1 MFLLSPFI
9 RMKINTVNY
18 NNQNTAFKSIWTNK
32 AVLKGF
38 ETISDHSASF
48 IAATSLAM
56 ASFVRPISIAHT
68 PNVKKENKEH
78 AIANSIASGLIK
90 FAMVEAIA
98 LPIENSIK
106 KIDKN
111 PQKYLTQK
119 TIDTFQSGAKS
130 LSESGNYKFATQFI
144 KQSSGFITA
153 IPKSILTVALIPPI
167 IKFIFGDKK
176 KSNLNEEHS
185 VYNQPNRIFD
195 NDFPNN
201 KPSFKGIITE
211 KAAIGIGKILNNS
224 LVQNAAQKFSTNSA
238 NITRNMV
245 IATDLLLS
253 GSFALRTMKSEKIDK
268 DRKKPLIV
276 NNLISTGIS
285 VAGGYSIDKAV
296 KKGTDKFIDKFARIN
311 KDNPKLA
318 KYIEGI
324 NILRPTIIFAAIYYG
339 ILPIISTFIA
349 DKTDNQ
355 KTEKTN

>member
-1 MFLLSPFI
+1 
-9 RMKINTVNY
+9 MKINTVNY
-18 NNQNTAFKSIWTNK
+18 NNQNTAFKNIWTNK

-68 PNVKKENKEH
+68 PNVKKENKQH
-78 AIANSIASGLIK
+78 AIANSIASGLMK

-111 PQKYLTQK
+111 PKKYLTQK
-119 TIDTFQSGAKS
+119 TIDTFKEGAKS
-130 LSESGNYKFATQFI
+130 LSDSNSYKFATQFI
-144 KQSSGFITA
+144 KQSSGLLTA

-167 IKFIFGDKK
+167 LKLVFGKDNKN
-176 KSNLNEEHS
+176 SEQSEHS
-185 VYNQPNRIFD
+185 VYNQPNKVFGR
-195 NDFPNN
+195 DFQSNA
-201 KPSFKGIITE
+201 PSFKGVITN
-211 KAAIGIGKILNNS
+211 KAAEGIGKILNNS
-224 LVQNAAQKFSTNSA
+224 SVQTAAQKFSTNAS

-253 GSFALRTMKSEKIDK
+253 GSFALKTMKSEKIDK
-268 DRKKPLIV
+268 NRKKPLIY

-285 VAGGYSIDKAV
+285 VVGGYSIDKAV
-296 KKGTDKFIDKFARIN
+296 KKGTDKFIDRFKQIN

-324 NILRPTIIFAAIYYG
+324 NILRPTVIFAAIYYG
-339 ILPIISTFIA
+339 ILPAISTYIA
-349 DKTDNQ
+349 DKTDKEKP
-355 KTEKTN
+355 KTAN